1 MINSSNKSGFYV
13 LGSDL
18 NPYNSIG
25 YEHNVILEFMRQS
38 YSPSKS
44 NQNLFN
50 EVVAFASSDLGYDK
64 LDSIFDNGN
73 LDSHIIGYTVPTDFY
88 SEILSMNS
96 AGTISNA
103 AYDYLK
109 SMLDVGLEAPC
120 ESCTYNEAVE
130 LAIQDI
136 SVIEES
142 VSLDNSLIA
151 SEKEMIFIALSVCKY
166 SMDFWRQEAQRVS
179 SNYSISLL
187 GGNGTGED
195 FVPNIS

>member
-13 LGSDL
+13 LGSEL

-25 YEHNVILEFMRQS
+25 YEHNVILDFMRQS
-38 YSPSKS
+38 FSTSKS
-44 NQNLFN
+44 NQNLFD
-50 EVVAFASSDLGYDK
+50 EVIDFASSDLGYDK

-109 SMLDVGLEAPC
+109 FMLDVGLEAPC
-120 ESCTYNEAVE
+120 ESCTYN
-130 LAIQDI
+130 
-136 SVIEES
+136 
-142 VSLDNSLIA
+142 
-151 SEKEMIFIALSVCKY
+151 
-166 SMDFWRQEAQRVS
+166 
-179 SNYSISLL
+179 
-187 GGNGTGED
+187 
-195 FVPNIS
+195 